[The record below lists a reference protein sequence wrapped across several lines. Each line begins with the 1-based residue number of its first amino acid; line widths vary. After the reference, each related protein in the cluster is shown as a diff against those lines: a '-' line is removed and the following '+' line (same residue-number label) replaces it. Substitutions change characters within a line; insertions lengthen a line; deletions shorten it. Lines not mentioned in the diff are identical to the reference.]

1 MMNVY
6 SCTWAASTSALKHA
20 TLLFTSSA
28 SSPIIDPSSVNYNA
42 ICKQVYVSVLV
53 SRARNVRSFY
63 LMSASERFQVNCITM
78 QLSNSD

>member
-28 SSPIIDPSSVNYNA
+28 SSLIIDPSSVNYA
-42 ICKQVYVSVLV
+42 VICKQVSVSCACNVL
-53 SRARNVRSFY
+53 SFY
-63 LMSASERFQVNCITM
+63 LMSESNQFQVNCITM
-78 QLSNSD
+78 QLSKSD